1 MGYRQI
7 SHYLDIPLTTVRSTI
22 ARAGQ
27 EGKERKGRGRH
38 PKTTKLQDEAM
49 MEEALNDRNTTY
61 IEIAKKVASNVSS
74 MTVRR
79 RLAQK
84 HLKKWIAQERV
95 HLDEDLAQERLEWAL
110 AHRHWTR
117 EMWRRKA
124 MWGDEVAVERGGG
137 KRKKWVFRYP
147 NEKWNKD
154 CVEPAARRGERGI
167 SQMMTG
173 CFYGQTHGLF
183 LPVFPDPSSA
193 RGGVTGKS
201 IIDVYDHYDFLGI
214 WENIRENVGE
224 EEVFFII
231 DNAKTH
237 LPFRRWLRRQ
247 GISLLEIPAYS
258 PDLNPIENVWS
269 LVKDKL
275 HKNYPELYLMKGSVN
290 EVKKAIEEAITYCW
304 ELLDPKV
311 FDTLAG
317 SMVDR
322 IEAIIKADGWYTKY

>member
-1 MGYRQI
+1 NI
-7 SHYLDIPLTTVRSTI
+7 
-22 ARAGQ
+22 
-27 EGKERKGRGRH
+27 
-38 PKTTKLQDEAM
+38 
-49 MEEALNDRNTTY
+49 
-61 IEIAKKVASNVSS
+61 SS

-79 RLAQK
+79 RLQQK
-84 HLKKWIAQERV
+84 HLKKWLAQERV
-95 HLDEDLAQERLEWAL
+95 HLDEDLAQERFEWAL

-137 KRKKWVFRYP
+137 KRRKWIFRYP
-147 NEKWNKD
+147 KEKWNKD
-154 CVEPAARRGERGI
+154 YIKPAARRGERKI

-183 LPVFPDPSSA
+183 LPVFPDPTSA
-193 RGGVTGKS
+193 RGGVTGES
-201 IIDVYDHYDFLGI
+201 IINVYDHYDFLGI
-214 WENIRENVGE
+214 WEDIRER
-224 EEVFFII
+224 VFFII

-237 LPFRRWLRRQ
+237 LLFRRWLRVQ
-247 GISLLEIPAYS
+247 GITLLEIPAYS

-275 HKNYPELYLMKGSVN
+275 HKNYPELYLMKGPVD
-290 EVKKAIEEAITYCW
+290 EVKKAIEEAITNCW

-322 IEAIIKADGWYTKY
+322 VEEIIKADGWYTKY